1 MSSTPNRSPRPT
13 HTLQNNTANT
23 HIWCQLQR
31 LSTHCCCARALST
44 APAGT
49 AATAQRSRACPRAL
63 PRPSTSPFSSSRR
76 PGACASPS
84 DSSPSC
90 GSSAAR
96 SCSFR
101 YSTTASRAAAA
112 SRSAAFRAAPATIP
126 ARCSKVSASRWTI
139 SSPPASR
146 RAARTRRRTAAA
158 AAANKS
164 YEREAAG
171 APAAFFFIRIFS
183 GEQA

>member
-23 HIWCQLQR
+23 HIWCQLH
-31 LSTHCCCARALST
+31 LPSTRCCCARALLT

-49 AATAQRSRACPRAL
+49 AATAQRSRVCPRAL
-63 PRPSTSPFSSSRR
+63 PKPSTSPFSSSRR

-84 DSSPSC
+84 GSSPSC

-101 YSTTASRAAAA
+101 CSTTASRAAAA
-112 SRSAAFRAAPATIP
+112 SRWAAFRAAPATIP
-126 ARCSKVSASRWTI
+126 ARCSRASASRWTI

-171 APAAFFFIRIFS
+171 APAAFSFIRIFS